1 MTINTP
7 DHVTPKAI
15 TLAINRGIENVKETV
30 TPIEILQE
38 KLTRAEIVKKQKIEF
53 SDIYSACLAAENFE
67 YVTEHTENP
76 VKYRLV
82 SDLLMLFEDFYKILI
97 PPSMV
102 GLLLS
107 YTHLLGHKGLT
118 RMLADLQSYSF
129 KNKYTVTKDF
139 ITCCYSCFLS
149 QTGTKKSKIG
159 IYPTPN
165 FPFQEITMDLAENL
179 NTING
184 YSHLLIVQCTLT
196 DFVII
201 HPLKSKTSAEITRV
215 LTYTVLQNFNVQKIH
230 SDNGP
235 GFRSLGWL
243 ETMSALGI
251 TIIATSALHPSGRGQ
266 IERLVGT
273 VKLMLKK
280 MLATRPSLNW
290 EYLPYIC
297 SKVLNNTVSPKT
309 GYKPMELV
317 FGKQGVGQASF
328 DIENMAPPHYLVKNH
343 TIHINE
349 ISREIMDMTK
359 AARERLTQLRLL
371 TNEKVNK
378 NRLEKTFKVNDYVF
392 VLDRYTVP
400 GNSRPLHTKLQA
412 SPYIVVRPLWTT
424 TLVKRLADGFT
435 TLYSND
441 DLKKYHGG
449 SPLFSD
455 LPVEISKVL
464 LHSFTDLLASD
475 LTTITKYDNLDL
487 PKGIQLYDPVSQSEE
502 VQKDIEQHDKENIP
516 LFTKNDKVTSK
527 IKDEFS
533 PEAENLENIE
543 KEQAPKENNNNQEA
557 DEQEILDLLKGVERD
572 QILKDLKDLQ
582 NNHNENI
589 DKNSESEN
597 SDEENE
603 NGKGMRLRSGKRAVT
618 FSQ

>member
-1 MTINTP
+1 M
-7 DHVTPKAI
+7 
-15 TLAINRGIENVKETV
+15 
-30 TPIEILQE
+30 
-38 KLTRAEIVKKQKIEF
+38 
-53 SDIYSACLAAENFE
+53 
-67 YVTEHTENP
+67 
-76 VKYRLV
+76 
-82 SDLLMLFEDFYKILI
+82 
-97 PPSMV
+97 
-102 GLLLS
+102 
-107 YTHLLGHKGLT
+107 
-118 RMLADLQSYSF
+118 
-129 KNKYTVTKDF
+129 
-139 ITCCYSCFLS
+139 
-149 QTGTKKSKIG
+149 
-159 IYPTPN
+159 
-165 FPFQEITMDLAENL
+165 
-179 NTING
+179 
-184 YSHLLIVQCTLT
+184 
-196 DFVII
+196 
-201 HPLKSKTSAEITRV
+201 
-215 LTYTVLQNFNVQKIH
+215 
-230 SDNGP
+230 
-235 GFRSLGWL
+235 
-243 ETMSALGI
+243 
-251 TIIATSALHPSGRGQ
+251 
-266 IERLVGT
+266 
-273 VKLMLKK
+273 
-280 MLATRPSLNW
+280 
-290 EYLPYIC
+290 
-297 SKVLNNTVSPKT
+297 
-309 GYKPMELV
+309 
-317 FGKQGVGQASF
+317 
-328 DIENMAPPHYLVKNH
+328 
-343 TIHINE
+343 
-349 ISREIMDMTK
+349 
-359 AARERLTQLRLL
+359 
-371 TNEKVNK
+371 
-378 NRLEKTFKVNDYVF
+378 
-392 VLDRYTVP
+392 P

>member
-1 MTINTP
+1 ME
-7 DHVTPKAI
+7 
-15 TLAINRGIENVKETV
+15 LA
-30 TPIEILQE
+30 
-38 KLTRAEIVKKQKIEF
+38 
-53 SDIYSACLAAENFE
+53 DIYSACLAADNFE

-82 SDLLMLFEDFYKILI
+82 SDLLMIFEDFYKILI

-129 KNKYTVTKDF
+129 KNKYTVTKNF
-139 ITCCYSCFLS
+139 INCCYSCFLS

-184 YSHLLIVQCTLT
+184 YSHLLILQCTLT

-297 SKVLNNTVSPKT
+297 SKVLNNTVSPKL

-317 FGKQGVGQASF
+317 FGKQGVGQSTF

-343 TIHINE
+343 KIHINE
-349 ISREIMDMTK
+349 ISREIQEMTK
-359 AARERLTQLRLL
+359 VARERLTQLRLL

-392 VLDRYTVP
+392 VLDRYNVP
-400 GNSRPLHTKLQA
+400 GNPRPLHTKLQP

-441 DLKKYHGG
+441 DLKKYNGG

-455 LPVEISKVL
+455 LPVEISRVL

-487 PKGIQLYDPVSQSEE
+487 PRGIQLYDPIAQSEE
-502 VQKDIEQHDKENIP
+502 VQKDIEQHEKENIP
-516 LFTKNDKVTSK
+516 LFTKTENMTTE
-527 IKDEFS
+527 INDEFS
-533 PEAENLENIE
+533 PEKENLKEPIKE
-543 KEQAPKENNNNQEA
+543 KFSEKDKENNET
-557 DEQEILDLLKGVERD
+557 DEQEILKLLNKVDRD
-572 QILKDLKDLQ
+572 QIMKDLQ
-582 NNHNENI
+582 ELQNNPEENI
-589 DKNSESEN
+589 QNIEKDSESEN

-603 NGKGMRLRSGKRAVT
+603 NVRGMRLRNGKRTVT
-618 FSQ
+618 FSK

>member
-1 MTINTP
+1 
-7 DHVTPKAI
+7 
-15 TLAINRGIENVKETV
+15 
-30 TPIEILQE
+30 
-38 KLTRAEIVKKQKIEF
+38 
-53 SDIYSACLAAENFE
+53 
-67 YVTEHTENP
+67 
-76 VKYRLV
+76 
-82 SDLLMLFEDFYKILI
+82 
-97 PPSMV
+97 MV
-102 GLLLS
+102 GVLLS